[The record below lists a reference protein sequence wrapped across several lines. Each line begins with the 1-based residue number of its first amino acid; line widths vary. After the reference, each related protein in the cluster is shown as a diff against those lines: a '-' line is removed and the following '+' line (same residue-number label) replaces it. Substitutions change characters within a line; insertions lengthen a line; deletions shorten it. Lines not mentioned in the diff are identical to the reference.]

1 VYADERLPPV
11 RPSEER
17 WWQDPWPAIL
27 AALLALIVGGVV
39 GYVIG
44 HNRETTAAHSGH
56 AAPITRT
63 VTHTTTVPKFIT
75 QTNTVTSN
83 TVTQT
88 PLPANQANEERRT
101 EAETNLRTAEQENR
115 ELKRRLEEAGPGG

>member
-11 RPSEER
+11 LPSEER

-27 AALLALIVGGVV
+27 AALLTLIVGGVV

-44 HNRETTAAHSGH
+44 HNRETAAARSGH
-56 AAPITRT
+56 EAPVTRT
-63 VTHTTTVPKFIT
+63 VTHTTTVPKVIT
-75 QTNTVTSN
+75 QTN

-88 PLPANQANEERRT
+88 PLPSNQANEERRT

-115 ELKRRLEEAGPGG
+115 ELKRQLEEAGPGG